1 MVLQLNF
8 EDLYAECEKIALSH
22 RHRQLLWLSGEQ
34 VWCYQQLQRLK
45 KQLLQKNSLAVFTE
59 SVSTEFFNPLAHAD
73 ICQRQIYPNQCNKQL
88 GHEYQSIVFD
98 GYSGFNPDHLAHGC
112 GTLTAGG
119 VLVLITPTLANWQS
133 WPDPEI
139 DKLWVQPYTKADVTR
154 YFLSWLQQ
162 CLLADTQIAV
172 FSQNAVA
179 STSFLAKYQAS
190 EPVPVIIAK
199 TTPANGLV
207 VVNSLAISRQKSLVE
222 DCCAYLLANSSAHL
236 VLTAQ
241 RGRGKSAALGLLIK
255 EISAKTNSAKSFF
268 LTSSDALAVR
278 QVQQFCG
285 FDLAYVTPDQ
295 LLAKSKKIDRSG
307 LLIID
312 EAASV
317 SVEVLVALTDR
328 FCQIVFCTTTQ
339 GYEGTGQGFSLRF
352 LAYLQGQKTPYKH
365 CYLQQPIRWA
375 EHDPLENW
383 LNKLTL
389 AKVELTPI
397 AIVDPLTPVAK
408 DWVIHKISSKQLSEN
423 PIKLQQLMA
432 LLSQAHYRTSAS
444 DIRIILD
451 SPNMHLWIATINQ
464 EIVAACVVA
473 EEGAV
478 AQFSE
483 DSQGMSGAELALA
496 MYRGQRRPRGNLVP
510 QILIAQ
516 EGYLAAQSI
525 KVARVVRIATQSSY
539 RRKGIAQ
546 QLIKSVQNWAV
557 EHNHDFLAASFATN
571 DQLLKFW
578 QQQDFSLVRFGNQLD
593 KITASYS
600 ALVLKPLS
608 KKSNPLYQELR
619 TSFNFRLSFQ
629 KHRIFNREMAL
640 YRYQCKTYNSM
651 SQEEYLSINPSYL
664 HWCREQLDSF
674 AHFYRPFESV
684 GYILLFILRRSPEYW
699 DESVLSST
707 SRALLQDYF
716 INTKQLQSIYA
727 EHKLSGYKS
736 LIKIMRNIVKEI
748 LLQFHV

>member
-1 MVLQLNF
+1 VVLQLNF
-8 EDLYAECEKIALSH
+8 EYLYAQCEKIALSH
-22 RHRQLLWLSGEQ
+22 RHRQILWLSGEQ
-34 VWCYQQLQRLK
+34 AWCYRQLQRLK
-45 KQLLQKNSLAVFTE
+45 KQLLQKNSLAVFSE
-59 SVSTEFFNPLAHAD
+59 SVLTKFFNPLAHAA
-73 ICQRQIYPNQCNKQL
+73 ICQRQILPNQCNKQL

-98 GYSGFNPDHLAHGC
+98 GYSGFNPDHLAQVC

-119 VLVLITPTLANWQS
+119 VLVLITANLADWQS
-133 WPDPEI
+133 WDDPEI

-172 FSQNAVA
+172 FSENAA
-179 STSFLAKYQAS
+179 ALPAKYQIS
-190 EPVPVIIAK
+190 VRMPVVIAK
-199 TTPANGLV
+199 TPPANDLV
-207 VVNSLAISRQKSLVE
+207 TVNPLAISRQKSLVE
-222 DCCAYLLANSSAHL
+222 DCCAYLLGNSSAHL

-255 EISAKTNSAKSFF
+255 EISAKTNSAKSFY

-295 LLAKSKKIDRSG
+295 LLTNSKKIDRSG

-312 EAASV
+312 EAASI

-352 LAYLQGQKTPYKH
+352 LAYLQEQQSAYKH
-365 CYLQQPIRWA
+365 CCLQQPIRWA
-375 EHDPLENW
+375 EHDPLESW
-383 LNKLTL
+383 LDKLTL
-389 AKVELTPI
+389 AYSELIPI
-397 AIVDPLTPVAK
+397 AVVDPLAPVAK
-408 DWVIHKISSKQLSEN
+408 DWTIHKISSKQLIDN
-423 PIKLQQLMA
+423 PVKLQQLMV

-444 DIRIILD
+444 DFRIILD
-451 SPNMHLWIATINQ
+451 SPNMHVWVAAVNQ
-464 EIVAACVVA
+464 KIVAVCVVA

-478 AQFSE
+478 AHFSE

-546 QLIKSVQNWAV
+546 QLIKSIQNWAV
-557 EHNHDFLAASFATN
+557 EHDHDFLAASFASN

-619 TSFNFRLSFQ
+619 ASFHFRLSFQ
-629 KHRIFNREMAL
+629 RHRIFNREMAL
-640 YRYQCKTYNSM
+640 YQYQCKTYNAM
-651 SQEEYLSINPSYL
+651 SQEEYLSINPGYL

-674 AHFYRPFESV
+674 AHFHRPFESV

-716 INTKQLQSIYA
+716 INTKPLESIYA
-727 EHKLSGYKS
+727 EYKLSGYKS
-736 LIKIMRNIVKEI
+736 LIKIMRNIIKEI